1 MDQLAILQLDTNF
14 PRIAGDICCRETF
27 SSNVNIIKIKN
38 ASVSQIISK
47 NPDEQH
53 FINFKNQILTTR
65 EKLVTTSCGFTFYW
79 QSLFNKLT
87 KSNIVT
93 SSLCCLEEKR
103 KYFND
108 NEILIFTFDAE
119 ILKFL
124 LISKLKIPFKGH
136 ILGLKKNN
144 HLYKTISYDKN
155 NYDFEKNSSELKEL
169 LWQTIKN
176 LNIKLIILECT
187 NLSPYKTIFRDIFRG
202 EIVDLLVLIDKKIPG
217 IIKQEYL

>member
-1 MDQLAILQLDTNF
+1 MNKLAILQLDTHF

-65 EKLVTTSCGFTFYW
+65 EKLITTSCGFTFYW
-79 QSLFNKLT
+79 QSLFNKIT

-103 KYFND
+103 KFFND

-124 LISKLKIPFKGH
+124 LISKLKIPFNGH
-136 ILGLKKNN
+136 ILGLKKNSL
-144 HLYKTISYDKN
+144 LYKIISYNKN
-155 NYDFEKNSSELKEL
+155 NYDFEKISSELKEL

-187 NLSPYKTIFRDIFRG
+187 NLSPYKTIFRNIFQG
-202 EIVDLLVLIDKKIPG
+202 EIVDLLVLIEKKIPG
-217 IIKQEYL
+217 IIKQEFI

>member
-38 ASVSQIISK
+38 AFVSQIISK
-47 NPDEQH
+47 NPEEQH
-53 FINFKNQILTTR
+53 FINFKNQILKTR
-65 EKLVTTSCGFTFYW
+65 EKLITTSCGFTFYW

-103 KYFND
+103 KVYND
-108 NEILIFTFDAE
+108 DEILIFTFDEE
-119 ILKFL
+119 ILSFL
-124 LISKLKIPFKGH
+124 FSKLKISFEGH

-144 HLYKTISYDKN
+144 LLYQIILNNQK
-155 NYDFEKNSSELKEL
+155 NYDYKKICLELNEL
-169 LWQTIKN
+169 LWNTIKN
-176 LNIKLIILECT
+176 LKIKLIILECT
-187 NLSPYKTIFRDIFRG
+187 NLSPYKRVFRNIFSG
-202 EIVDLLVLIDKKIPG
+202 EIIDLLVLIEKKIPG
-217 IIKQEYL
+217 IIHKDFL

>member
-1 MDQLAILQLDTNF
+1 MQLDTNF

-38 ASVSQIISK
+38 TSVSQIISK
-47 NPDEQH
+47 NPEEQH

-65 EKLVTTSCGFTFYW
+65 EKLITSCGFTFYW

-108 NEILIFTFDAE
+108 NEILIS
-119 ILKFL
+119 LLMQKF
-124 LISKLKIPFKGH
+124 
-136 ILGLKKNN
+136 
-144 HLYKTISYDKN
+144 
-155 NYDFEKNSSELKEL
+155 
-169 LWQTIKN
+169 
-176 LNIKLIILECT
+176 
-187 NLSPYKTIFRDIFRG
+187 
-202 EIVDLLVLIDKKIPG
+202 
-217 IIKQEYL
+217 

>member
-47 NPDEQH
+47 NPEEQH
-53 FINFKNQILTTR
+53 FINFKNQILITR
-65 EKLVTTSCGFTFYW
+65 EKLITTSCGFTFYW

-144 HLYKTISYDKN
+144 HLYKIISYDKN
-155 NYDFEKNSSELKEL
+155 NFDFKKNSSELKEL

-187 NLSPYKTIFRDIFRG
+187 NLSPYKTIFRNIFRG